1 MLQTDKGAWQPAD
14 MNPGMRPLAFCAIHP
29 EGCCVPVARVQH
41 RPEQRG
47 PEKGEEEH
55 NDEIYPY
62 SGCTPGSTAGCRS
75 AVQPSETAGT
85 VGDI

>member
-14 MNPGMRPLAFCAIHP
+14 MNPGMRPLAFCAIRP
-29 EGCCVPVARVQH
+29 EGCCVPVSRVQR
-41 RPEQRG
+41 RPKQR

-62 SGCTPGSTAGCRS
+62 SRCTSWSTAGCGTS
-75 AVQPSETAGT
+75 VQPAETAGT